1 MLHRLRFPSRA
12 LRERIAE
19 LVTIAYDTEEHEP
32 LYEAADIVTQFYGLA
47 TVRRFVFRRRFREQ
61 ILGRCWQS
69 GWIEILHPAT
79 AKARGNERA
88 AWVQAVLHELGH
100 YVFWVDDERRA
111 DAFAARLMR

>member
-1 MLHRLRFPSRA
+1 MLHRLRFPPRGR
-12 LRERIAE
+12 REAVVD
-19 LVTIAYDTEEHEP
+19 LVLSAYDTEEHEP
-32 LYEAADIVTQFYGLA
+32 LYDAASLLTTYYGLA
-47 TVRRFVFRRRFREQ
+47 PVRRFVFRRRFREQ

-79 AKARGNERA
+79 AKARGTDRA